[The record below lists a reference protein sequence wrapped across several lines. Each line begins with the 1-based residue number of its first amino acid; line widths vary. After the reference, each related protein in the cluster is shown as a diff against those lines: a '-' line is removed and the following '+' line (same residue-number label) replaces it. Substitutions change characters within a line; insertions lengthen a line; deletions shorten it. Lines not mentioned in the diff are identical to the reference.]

1 MKHQRGGFFTRTLFY
16 VSLITAAG
24 ASIALAQAADPRL
37 TVGDVERVT
46 GLKGVQLVA
55 PGSVPGAGAG
65 LNFATADKKMLLMVN
80 FGPAALYSRA
90 KAQKQYA
97 GVPMPLFHADVPGIG
112 DEAFDSPPGPLQYVL
127 YVRKGANAASFT
139 AYFVPPNRAT
149 LTIDQ
154 LKQIARIAAARM

>member
-1 MKHQRGGFFTRTLFY
+1 MTQQRGVRLMKKLSGALF
-16 VSLITAAG
+16 IAAAAATI
-24 ASIALAQAADPRL
+24 ASAPAADPRL
-37 TVGDVERVT
+37 TIADVEKAA

-55 PGSVPGAGAG
+55 PGAVPGAGAG
-65 LNFATADKKMLLMVN
+65 LNFASADKKMILMVN

-90 KAQKQYA
+90 KAQKEYA

-139 AYFVPPNRAT
+139 AYFVPPNKAT

-154 LKQIARIAAARM
+154 LKQVARIAVSRM